1 MKFEIVAKVEEIV
14 KRNPNMSETK
24 ALTEAGVFS
33 KSLTRNEE
41 STDFFYGDDWVSALF
56 YQINIAIEFVATS
69 VRMGLEIP
77 NIGNDSLVCL
87 AVYNAAKADGGI
99 PTKYA
104 CSQEFYRLLMESE
117 I

>member
-1 MKFEIVAKVEEIV
+1 MKFEIVKKVEEIV

-56 YQINIAIEFVATS
+56 YQINLAIEFVATS
-69 VRMGLEIP
+69 VRMGLQIP
-77 NIGNDSLVCL
+77 DMSKDSLVCL

-104 CSQEFYRLLMESE
+104 SSQEFYRLLMESE
-117 I
+117 L

>member
-1 MKFEIVAKVEEIV
+1 MKFEIVKKVEEIV
-14 KRNPNMSETK
+14 KKRPNMSETK

-77 NIGNDSLVCL
+77 NIGNDSLLCL
-87 AVYNAAKADGGI
+87 AVYNAAKAEGGI
-99 PTKYA
+99 PTNYA
-104 CSQEFYRLLMESE
+104 SSQEFYRLLMEAD